1 MIITLTANPA
11 VDRTIEIDS
20 AIRRGGVYR
29 ALRVGDEAGG
39 KGVNVARAVAHA
51 GYPAV
56 AVLPADDDDLLV
68 RGLVEAGV
76 HPVNVPIGHPS
87 RVNITVT
94 EPDGTTTK
102 FNDPGKPFPAG
113 VVARVTEA
121 LVERSVEALWVVL
134 SGSLP
139 PGVTPSW
146 YAQLTAILHQHG
158 RRIAV
163 DTSGPPLDATVRS
176 ALTLPDLLKPN
187 SEELASLTGADPAQV
202 EDDPALAAALAA
214 RLVERGAGSV
224 LATLGGRGAVL
235 VTAAGCWL
243 ATPAPIV
250 LKSTVGAGDASLAG
264 YLIAAS
270 EGMSQPDRLRHAVAY
285 GSAAASLP
293 GSTMPRVS
301 DIRLGDVLIEPL
313 HLSPTPQ

>member
-56 AVLPADDDDLLV
+56 AVLPADDEDTLV
-68 RGLVEAGV
+68 RGLVDAGV
-76 HPVNVPIGHPS
+76 HPVNIPIGYPS

-113 VVARVTEA
+113 VVKSVTYA
-121 LVERSVEALWVVL
+121 LVERSVGAQWVVL
-134 SGSLP
+134 CGSLP
-139 PGVTPSW
+139 PKVTPSW
-146 YAQLTAILHQHG
+146 YAQLTAILHQEG
-158 RRIAV
+158 RLVAV
-163 DTSGPPLDATVRS
+163 DTSGPPLEATVSS
-176 ALTLPDLLKPN
+176 ALNLPDLLKPN
-187 SEELASLTGADPAQV
+187 SEELASLTGADPDEV

-214 RLVERGAGSV
+214 RLVDRGAGGI
-224 LATLGGRGAVL
+224 LATLGGKGAVL
-235 VTAAGCWL
+235 VTPAGSWL
-243 ATPAPIV
+243 GTPAPIV
-250 LKSTVGAGDASLAG
+250 LRSTVGAGDASLAG
-264 YLIAAS
+264 YLIAAT
-270 EGMSQPDRLRHAVAY
+270 EKLPDEDRLRYAVAY
-285 GSAAASLP
+285 GSAAAALP
-293 GSTMPRVS
+293 GSTMPRAD
-301 DIRLGDVLIEPL
+301 DIRLDDVVIERL
-313 HLSPTPQ
+313 TLSPTPQ

>member
-20 AIRRGGVYR
+20 AIKRGGVYR
-29 ALRVGDEAGG
+29 AIRVGDEAGG

-56 AVLPADDDDLLV
+56 AVLPADDDDTLV
-68 RGLVEAGV
+68 RGLVDAGV
-76 HPVNVPIGHPS
+76 HPVNVPIGYPS

-113 VVARVTEA
+113 VVAAVTEA
-121 LVERSVEALWVVL
+121 LVERSVGAQWVVL

-139 PGVTPSW
+139 PKVTPSW

-158 RRIAV
+158 RLVAV
-163 DTSGPPLDATVRS
+163 DTSGPPLDATVNS
-176 ALTLPDLLKPN
+176 ALILPDLLKPN
-187 SEELASLTGADPAQV
+187 SEELASLTGADAEKV

-214 RLVERGAGSV
+214 KLVNRGAGGV
-224 LATLGGRGAVL
+224 LATLGGSGAVL
-235 VTAAGCWL
+235 VTASGSWL

-264 YLIAAS
+264 YLIAAT
-270 EGMSQPDRLRHAVAY
+270 EERPDEDRLRFAVAY
-285 GSAAASLP
+285 GSAAAALP
-293 GSTMPRVS
+293 GSTMPRAD
-301 DIRLGDVLIEPL
+301 DIRLDEVVVEPL
-313 HLSPTPQ
+313 TLSPISP